1 MGSNC
6 KILTILKGDNDKVY
20 SGRSSNLEKGGG
32 GPIDEKQNVQN
43 SLFVS

>member
-20 SGRSSNLEKGGG
+20 VFFKLVECRLHVSKNL
-32 GPIDEKQNVQN
+32 
-43 SLFVS
+43 